1 MRKGSTGLAAW
12 LLVLALAGSASGCP
26 SSYEIDDVV
35 LLDGA
40 VDPLPDGFVPPLEP
54 PACMDDLDLLVV
66 IDDTVD
72 ASAVQRRLVEA
83 LPDFVRS
90 LVRGDD
96 PLFRSVHVGV
106 VSPDLGTAG
115 FEVGSC
121 RTSRYGDDG
130 LLDPLRTAGCLDA
143 PPFVALRPDAIE
155 GPLECLLDRGTAGC
169 GWEQPLEAALK
180 AVTPSESSLR
190 FLDGTFGHGDR
201 NNAGFLRAGAMLA
214 VIVASNEDDCSTR
227 DPSALDPFSPR
238 YPESLPTRCWL
249 REDALH
255 PTRRYVDGLL
265 DGRDP
270 SDVAF
275 LALGGLPRSAES
287 MSPTDVLTRPEMQLR
302 VNDVTPDRPQPACTD
317 EEVEAYPARR
327 LALVTDGLARRGAP
341 ALLRSVCRLRYDEPL
356 DELRTAIAR
365 RMSACR

>member
-1 MRKGSTGLAAW
+1 MRKGSTRRAAW
-12 LLVLALAGSASGCP
+12 LLVLALACSASGCP
-26 SSYEIDDVV
+26 SSYELDADVV
-35 LLDGA
+35 LDGS
-40 VDPLPDGFVPPLEP
+40 VEPPPDGFVPPIEP
-54 PACMDDLDLLVV
+54 PICMDALDLLVV

-72 ASAVQRRLVEA
+72 ASAVQRRLAEA

-130 LLDPLRTAGCLDA
+130 LLDPLRTAGCVDA
-143 PPFVALRPDAIE
+143 PPFVALRPGAVD

-180 AVTPSESSLR
+180 AVTSSESSLR
-190 FLDGTFGHGDR
+190 FLDGTLGHADR
-201 NNAGFLRAGAMLA
+201 NNAGFLRDGAMLA

-265 DGRDP
+265 EGRDP
-270 SDVAF
+270 NDVAF

-327 LALVTDGLARRGAP
+327 LAFVTDGLARRGAP
-341 ALLRSVCRLRYDEPL
+341 ALLRSVCRPRYDEPL